1 MEQSAAYY
9 GLKIGEI
16 YNYTPR
22 EWANYIKGKDSA
34 KHEQLEYSR
43 LFFTTLVNAQISKP
57 IQPIA
62 LFPFHWDKETQ
73 KEYKL
78 AEYDRIKKELQDK
91 KLL

>member
-9 GLKIGEI
+9 GLKINEI

-22 EWANYIKGKDSA
+22 EWANHIKGKDSA

-43 LFFTTLVNAQISKP
+43 MFFATLVNAQLSKP
-57 IQPIA
+57 IEPIA
-62 LFPFHWDKETQ
+62 LFPFNWDKETQ
-73 KEYKL
+73 RDYKL
-78 AEYDRIKKELQDK
+78 AEYNRIKKELQDK

>member
-1 MEQSAAYY
+1 LEQSASYY
-9 GLKIGEI
+9 GLRIGEI
-16 YNYTPR
+16 YDYTPR

-43 LFFTTLVNAQISKP
+43 MFFTTLVNAQLSKP
-57 IQPIA
+57 MQPIA

-78 AEYDRIKKELQDK
+78 SEYDRIKKELESN
-91 KLL
+91 KLM

>member
-1 MEQSAAYY
+1 MEQSASYY
-9 GLKIGEI
+9 GLRIGEI
-16 YNYTPR
+16 YDYTPR

-43 LFFTTLVNAQISKP
+43 MFFTTLVNAQLSKP
-57 IQPIA
+57 MQPIA

-78 AEYDRIKKELQDK
+78 SEYDRIKKELESN
-91 KLL
+91 KLM

>member
-1 MEQSAAYY
+1 LEQSAAYY
-9 GLKIGEI
+9 GLKINEI
-16 YNYTPR
+16 YDYTPR

-34 KHEQLEYSR
+34 KHEHLEYQR
-43 LFFTTLVNAQISKP
+43 MFYTTIVNAQLSKP
-57 IQPIA
+57 MQPIE

-78 AEYDRIKKELQDK
+78 AEYERIKKELQDK